1 MSKFNSK
8 KTSTTKTR
16 NLAGGVAYKE
26 SNKLALASLLVTS
39 FLTDKAYESEKQI
52 VKRLETLYKELR
64 DEDKTFFAKASIY
77 ARDKFRLRS
86 ISHLASAI
94 LGEGVVSDQYSDED
108 KRWLAN
114 YFKKIVMRGDD
125 ITEIISAYK
134 SRPGAYKS
142 KAGKIQLPMVM
153 KHGFSKAIGNMDSY
167 QIAKYKCENRDT
179 SFIDAVRM
187 THAQATDKNREALAQ
202 LVAGTLKNTETWES
216 KQSAA
221 GKAGADSSSKE
232 EKQAAVAQAKK
243 EAWSEFVAKGDKIE
257 YMALLRNLRNILEQA
272 DEATIKSALELV
284 QKPELVHR
292 SKQLPFRFLTAM
304 VELKKVTG
312 RRDVYSALDRALELS
327 VDNCPVFPGRTAIL
341 VDISGSMSCAC
352 STLSNVQVTTVAGIF
367 AAALYK
373 KNDSDII
380 LFGSNAIKLTSV
392 NPNDS
397 IATIAKACSHI
408 GGGTNMGAAFEALNE
423 SYDRIII
430 LSDMQSW
437 METRS
442 YWNPTSTKDLFNKY
456 AKKYNPEVR
465 LYSFDLAGNGTLQFP
480 ERNVFTIAG
489 LSEHTFEIMGKMEE
503 DKSYLVHEIE
513 AIEL

>member
-8 KTSTTKTR
+8 KTNTTKTT

-39 FLTDKAYESEKQI
+39 FLTDKAYESEQQI
-52 VKRLETLYKELR
+52 TKRLETLYKELLK
-64 DEDKTFFAKASIY
+64 EDKTFFAKASIY

-94 LGEGVVSDQYSDED
+94 LGEGLTDNQYSDED
-108 KRWLAN
+108 KKWLVN
-114 YFKKIVMRGDD
+114 YFNKIVMRGDD

-134 SRPGAYKS
+134 SRPNAYVS
-142 KAGKIQLPMVM
+142 KAGRIQLPMVM
-153 KHGFSKAIGNMDSY
+153 KHGFSKAMGKMDSY
-167 QIAKYKCENRDT
+167 QFAKYKCENRET
-179 SFIDAVRM
+179 SMIDAVRM
-187 THAQATDKNREALAQ
+187 THAEATDKNREALAQ
-202 LVAGTLKNTETWES
+202 LVAGTLKNTETWEA
-216 KQSAA
+216 KQSSA
-221 GKAGADSSSKE
+221 GKAGADATSKE
-232 EKQAAVAQAKK
+232 EKQAAVAEAKK

-272 DEATIKSALELV
+272 DESTIKKALELV
-284 QKPELVHR
+284 QKPELVNR

-304 VELKKVTG
+304 VELKQATN
-312 RRDVYSALDRALELS
+312 RRDVYTALDNALELS

-341 VDISGSMSCAC
+341 VDVSGSMDCSC
-352 STLSNVQVTTVAGIF
+352 STCGRAQVTTVAGIF
-367 AAALYK
+367 AGALYK

-380 LFGSNAIKLTSV
+380 LFGSTARKCDV

-397 IATIAKACSHI
+397 IATIAKACLCRNE
-408 GGGTNMGAAFEALNE
+408 GTNMGAAFDALKE

-437 METRS
+437 METHS
-442 YWNPTSTKDLFNKY
+442 YWSSGSTKDYFNAY
-456 AKKYNPEVR
+456 AKKYNPNVR